1 MKVLF
6 TSIFALFLATSAW
19 ATGELTAPAVCN
31 ITDLGASEGPLNID
45 LVWEPNTINTTWY
58 SEGVQIQDAPQS
70 CSYSNTMI
78 LPTAP
83 SRPGYA
89 FAGWTLRC
97 NIPSGLGSFPSSYGY
112 MGANNQA
119 YNNVYGLTEPG
130 TWASTWPNGD
140 VLYGVS
146 VWADNFTGTAPS
158 GSTEPIYCW
167 CGITGYRPSGG
178 TRCDLASTSWFSARS
193 DVIATVST
201 DLDSEDLMYDVG
213 ACAQACVTK
222 YYTYYNGWQETLVP
236 RVQQCPIPSSLA
248 MTSASSYGYINPNG
262 QAYNNTYGLT
272 ENGTWAATWPN
283 GDVVYGV
290 AECADNYSG
299 TAPSG
304 HTNNWACWCGVTG
317 YQPSGGSRC
326 NLSNTSWVDWRIT
339 NNIST
344 EIDEEGHLCSDVCA
358 QACLTKA
365 VGYGAWRDLFG
376 MPTCNVPSSLFA
388 TNPSETAYYDNEGQG
403 YNPNGLSFLGVN
415 ASNNFGIW
423 GARWSNGDMV
433 AGVAQCVED
442 SVAESMIN
450 VPSGTFLGAGAGCEN
465 GVGTCFCMCGL
476 LAYKPYSGDA
486 CIINN
491 DSSNIIWM
499 NDIPAINTIIVDID
513 SVNGLCEIDLCA
525 QACANDAFLYGGWR
539 TTYGL
544 Q

>member
-31 ITDLGASEGPLNID
+31 VTDLGASEGPLNID
-45 LVWEPNTINTTWY
+45 LVWEANTINTTWY

-70 CSYSNTMI
+70 CSYSSTMT

-83 SRPGYA
+83 SRAGYV
-89 FAGWTLRC
+89 FAGWKLRC
-97 NIPSGLGSFPSSYGY
+97 NIPSGLGQTPSSYGY

-130 TWASTWPNGD
+130 TWATTWPNGD

-146 VWADNFTGTAPS
+146 VWADNYTGTAPS

-178 TRCDLASTSWFSARS
+178 TRCDLASTSWMANQNL
-193 DVIATVST
+193 IATVSVDIDT
-201 DLDSEDLMYDVG
+201 EGELYDVG
-213 ACAQACVTK
+213 ACARACVTK
-222 YYTYYNGWQETLVP
+222 YYAYYNGWQETLVP

-304 HTNNWACWCGVTG
+304 HTSNEVCWCGVTG

-326 NLSNTSWVDWRIT
+326 NLSNTSWIGDDRIT
-339 NNIST
+339 ATISI
-344 EIDEEGHLCSDVCA
+344 EMDSEDIACSNGCA
-358 QACLTKA
+358 QACVTRA
-365 VGYGAWRDLFG
+365 PQYGAWRDLFG

-388 TNPSETAYYDNEGQG
+388 TNPSVNAYTDGEGQEH
-403 YNPNGLSFLGVN
+403 NPNGLSFLGVPN
-415 ASNNFGIW
+415 RYGTWA
-423 GARWSNGDMV
+423 ARWNNGDAV
-433 AGVAQCVED
+433 AGVAWCVEQ
-442 SVAESMIN
+442 SEAESMIN
-450 VPSGTFLGAGAGCEN
+450 VSSGSLSGAALGCESGN
-465 GVGTCFCMCGL
+465 GLCVCMCGL
-476 LAYKPYSGDA
+476 MAYKLYSGDA
-486 CIINN
+486 CIINSLS
-491 DSSNIIWM
+491 DAIWM
-499 NDIPAINTIIVDID
+499 ND
-513 SVNGLCEIDLCA
+513 VNALSSMALDMDVAWGECEDGICSQYCSTL
-525 QACANDAFLYGGWR
+525 AFGYNGWR
-539 TTYGL
+539 HTYGL